1 MLLMT
6 KRTFVVLVSS
16 LSISWAVGA
25 HAQSS
30 VTREPIKGRVEHM
43 NLQSGDNRYQLEPQ
57 YPSTDEDPYLKG
69 NARQDALHGQTDKS
83 GWQEE
88 AGVAELDK
96 EIGMLKG
103 NAQKQGANLQLR
115 DPDAEDQQL
124 MIEWDRWRN
133 RLLRA
138 VQLGTIGILNNQAE
152 DTYRWDPQ
160 RRVMR
165 SKYPMGTEACFICQ
179 VTPGLKIQKLKIL
192 NSSGFPEFD
201 NAVLQAVRDLEDT
214 KILRFPER
222 SKRPIVSQ
230 AACIRTA
237 QTDSFQY
244 HKFGDVER
252 QVIPGR

>member
-1 MLLMT
+1 MT
-6 KRTFVVLVSS
+6 KQLLVSLVS
-16 LSISWAVGA
+16 LSLCYAVGA
-25 HAQSS
+25 YAQSNTS
-30 VTREPIKGRVEHM
+30 REPIKGRVEHL
-43 NLQSGDNRYQLEPQ
+43 NLESGDSRHQFEPQ
-57 YPSTDEDPYLKG
+57 YPSTDDGPYMKG

-103 NAQKQGANLQLR
+103 TAQKQGANLQLR
-115 DPDAEDQQL
+115 DPDGEDQQL

-138 VQLGTIGILNNQAE
+138 VQLGTIGILNSHEE

-179 VTPGLKIQKLKIL
+179 VTPGLKVQKLKIL
-192 NSSGFPEFD
+192 QSSGFPDFD

-214 KILRFPER
+214 KILKFPER

-237 QTDSFQY
+237 TSDNFQY

-252 QVIPGR
+252 QVIPGP